1 MADLR
6 LSSVLREGS
15 RGAEVVAWQKVVGAK
30 PDGIFGPG
38 TARLTRLWQADR
50 GLVADG
56 IVGERSVVEAGG
68 TWVRSSKDLRSPAC
82 LAALRDANLR
92 WPTRLKVSDGILGDA
107 SHQARASDHNLG
119 LAVDITH
126 DVKSGCTGELIAGLA
141 VTDPRVT
148 YVIWDRRIFNR
159 DKAFSGSGWRPYKGA
174 NPHTHHVHVSVR
186 ADARGDDSPW
196 PWAPK

>member
-1 MADLR
+1 MLR
-6 LSSVLREGS
+6 LSAVLREGS
-15 RGAEVVAWQKVVGAK
+15 RGAEVAAWQKVVGAK

-38 TARLTRLWQADR
+38 TARLTKLWQADR

-56 IVGERSVVEAGG
+56 IVGERSVIEAGG
-68 TWVRSSKDLRSPAC
+68 SWVRSSADLRSPAC

-92 WPTRLKVSDGILGDA
+92 WPTRLKVSDGIIGDA

-141 VTDPRVT
+141 MRDVRTK
-148 YVIWDRRIFNR
+148 YIIFGRRIWNPAISP
-159 DKAFSGSGWRPYKGA
+159 DWRPYRGT
-174 NPHTHHVHVSVR
+174 NPHNHHVHVSVKTEL
-186 ADARGDDSPW
+186 RGDDSPW
-196 PWAPK
+196 PWAPNSPV